1 MVNNGANPY
10 VVSYNGR
17 SQFDH
22 YHLENLSNLPTKQSI
37 YYTTRPVIDEFK
49 DKAGFRDPW
58 FYRTGIFDGKF
69 NAVIERG
76 ASGIVFSGKWCG
88 KHAAFKFVEFKA
100 REFEFAAD
108 SVRSLDKL
116 SEMKAMQV
124 TKGSKVLSFYGHYRY
139 VNLFKQ

>member
-69 NAVIERG
+69 NAVIGRG
-76 ASGIVFSGKWCG
+76 ASGTVFSENG
-88 KHAAFKFVEFKA
+88 VENMLLSNLLNAKLGNLN
-100 REFEFAAD
+100 
-108 SVRSLDKL
+108 SLQIAYEAL
-116 SEMKAMQV
+116 I
-124 TKGSKVLSFYGHYRY
+124 SF
-139 VNLFKQ
+139 LK